1 MSSAGASASGRRPAP
16 GPARLGGQTSD
27 EPVLHVASPPLLVA
41 GVMLASVLQVLD
53 TTIANV
59 AVPHMQSALGATPE
73 SVMWV
78 LTSYIIAA
86 AVATPLTGWLS
97 DRIGARELFILAV
110 TGFVGSSVLCGIA
123 QNLEQMVM
131 FRIMQGISGAFIAP
145 LSQSYMLDTTRPSQH
160 AQMMAIWGMGMMVGP
175 ILGPVLG
182 GWLTENWNWRFV
194 FYVNLPV
201 GLLALFVLIT
211 NLPSRAKTQRRFD
224 LFGFAFLSLA
234 LASLQLLL
242 DRGNHVDWFDSLEV
256 WIYTGVFL
264 SSAWITVLHF
274 IGAERPLLDMRLFSD
289 RNFTIA
295 MGFMI
300 ILGAILYATM
310 ALLPPMLQNLQDY
323 SVIDTGLV
331 LMPRGIGTII
341 SMQVGGFLLRRNF
354 DLRLIIGSGVVI
366 SSIAL
371 WQMAHWSLA
380 VDKWTIIHSGLIQ
393 GVGFGLIFIP
403 LNVLAFSTLP
413 PKMRTEGS
421 SILNLFRSVG
431 SSFGIS
437 LVTVALARNMQ
448 TSHADL
454 ASHITSA
461 SGAGLIDFSTIER
474 FQSAGEMAM
483 AAINAEVSRQAA
495 MVAYI
500 DDFYLMFWFSLASLP
515 LVLLM
520 KSSRQPPDEGL
531 MHEGMGH

>member
-1 MSSAGASASGRRPAP
+1 MSGADASLDRATVAPAP
-16 GPARLGGQTSD
+16 GLGGQTTD
-27 EPVLHVASPPLLVA
+27 EPVLQVRSAPLLIT
-41 GVMLASVLQVLD
+41 GVMMASILQVLD

-86 AVATPLTGWLS
+86 AVATPLTGWLA

-110 TGFVGSSVLCGIA
+110 IGFIGASMLCGMA
-123 QNLEQMVM
+123 QNLEQMVL
-131 FRIMQGISGAFIAP
+131 FRIIQGISGAFIAP
-145 LSQSYMLDTTRPSQH
+145 LSQSFMLDTTKPSQH

-201 GLLALFVLIT
+201 GLIALFLLIT
-211 NLPSRAKTQRRFD
+211 NLPRREIKKRRFD

-242 DRGNHVDWFDSLEV
+242 DRGNHVDWYDAAET
-256 WIYTGVFL
+256 WIYTGIFI
-264 SSAWITVLHF
+264 STAWITALHF
-274 IGAERPLLDMRLFSD
+274 ASARQPLLDMRLFSD
-289 RNFTIA
+289 RNFTVA

-300 ILGAILYATM
+300 VLGAILYATM
-310 ALLPPMLQNLQDY
+310 ALLPPMLQNLQGY
-323 SVIDTGLV
+323 TVIDTGLA

-341 SMQVGGFLLRRNF
+341 AMQIGGFLLRRNL
-354 DLRLIIGSGVVI
+354 DLRVLVAAGVAI

-371 WQMAHWSLA
+371 WEMAHWSLA
-380 VDKWTIIHSGLIQ
+380 VDRWAIIHSGLIQ
-393 GVGFGLIFIP
+393 GFGFGLIFIP
-403 LNVLAFSTLP
+403 LNVLAFSTLAP
-413 PKMRTEGS
+413 SMRTEGS
-421 SILNLFRSVG
+421 SMLNLFRAVG

-437 LVTVALARNMQ
+437 LVTVALARNTQ
-448 TSHADL
+448 ISHSDL
-454 ASHITSA
+454 ASHVTSA
-461 SGAGLIDFSTIER
+461 SGNGMIDFSTIER

-483 AAINAEVSRQAA
+483 VMINAEISRQAA

-500 DDFYLMFWFSLASLP
+500 DDFYMMFWLSLASLP

-520 KSSRQPPDEGL
+520 KKTA
-531 MHEGMGH
+531 